1 MKTREFHILNT
12 KANLQ
17 LRMYF
22 NTASHVFQNGR

>member
-22 NTASHVFQNGR
+22 KMDVDTDSELC